1 MFSKLRLNYRFNITE
16 FTGALGDL
24 GTLLPLSL
32 ALIMLNGLNPIRLF
46 LLVGIFYILSG
57 VFYRFPISI
66 QPLKVAAVIAISMN
80 LPPSTISAAGILM
93 GILMLTFALTG
104 GIDIIGRFF
113 STSIIRGIQLG
124 VGLLLTA
131 EGVRLALSPGIF
143 LGDTLSSTNFSKFI
157 NLGYHLPSFMDF
169 INAFIF
175 LVLPQIPV
183 TLGNAAFAASD
194 LARRYHKDRAAMAT
208 PKNLA
213 VSMGVFNLTAGIF
226 GAMPVCHG
234 SGGIAAHYRFG
245 ARTGGAPI
253 IMGVILL
260 SVVFIFGHM
269 VTSII
274 SFVPLALLGFLLITA
289 GVQMLC
295 LVLDLKKWRDAAVA
309 LLVAAVTGFT
319 RNLALAITLGI
330 FLRFILKLR

>member
-1 MFSKLRLNYRFNITE
+1 
-16 FTGALGDL
+16 
-24 GTLLPLSL
+24 
-32 ALIMLNGLNPIRLF
+32 
-46 LLVGIFYILSG
+46 
-57 VFYRFPISI
+57 
-66 QPLKVAAVIAISMN
+66 
-80 LPPSTISAAGILM
+80 
-93 GILMLTFALTG
+93 
-104 GIDIIGRFF
+104 
-113 STSIIRGIQLG
+113 
-124 VGLLLTA
+124 
-131 EGVRLALSPGIF
+131 
-143 LGDTLSSTNFSKFI
+143 
-157 NLGYHLPSFMDF
+157 
-169 INAFIF
+169 
-175 LVLPQIPV
+175 
-183 TLGNAAFAASD
+183 
-194 LARRYHKDRAAMAT
+194 MAT

-253 IMGVILL
+253 IMGIILL

-295 LVLDLKKWRDAAVA
+295 LVLDLKKWKDAAVA